1 MRYRIRHRTAYG
13 YASPVFESFNQV
25 RLEPLGCATQSVLDF
40 DLRVD
45 PPATVITF
53 HDYYGNSVHDF
64 GVSYLHDRLVIEAT
78 SDVVTYAR
86 ADEPVLREVDSQPD
100 ASPPLSSLAGDQ
112 TLQDEFAEFLGASA
126 YIVLG
131 AETDAI
137 ARELLASER
146 APSALRFLD
155 LAAEEVRRRLEYR
168 VGTTTVDSSVA
179 EALAGGAGVC
189 QDFAHVLISVCR
201 HGGLPARYVSGYLG
215 GVADATAS
223 HAWVEAHIPPY
234 GWLGVDAT
242 LGRHCTGQHV
252 KIGVG
257 RDYADVTVLRGT
269 YQGGSHADLDVRVRC
284 ETLDASDSVSQLS
297 EGGCEHHGRLMAIQN
312 LGAMRRFQQDEVLTQ
327 ALGGIRQ
334 AVSEDLPL
342 PPPRAQ
348 TRTEDGKPSQQPHQQ
363 QQSSRGQRSR
373 RRAR

>member
-1 MRYRIRHRTAYG
+1 VRYRIRHRTGYG

-25 RLEPLGCATQSVLDF
+25 RLQPLGCATQSVLDF
-40 DLRVD
+40 DLRIE
-45 PPATVITF
+45 PPATVIAF

-64 GVSYLHDRLVIEAT
+64 GVSYLHDRLVIEGT

-86 ADEPVLREVDSQPD
+86 ADEPLVREVHSQPD
-100 ASPPLSSLAGDQ
+100 ASHLSSSLTEDEA
-112 TLQDEFAEFLGASA
+112 LQDEFAEFLGASA

-131 AETDAI
+131 AETNAM
-137 ARELLASER
+137 AQELLNEE
-146 APSALRFLD
+146 PSPTVLGFLD
-155 LAAEEVRRRLEYR
+155 LAVEAVRRRLEYR

-189 QDFAHVLISVCR
+189 QDFAHVLISICR
-201 HGGLPARYVSGYLG
+201 HVGLPARYVSGYLG
-215 GVADATAS
+215 GVSDATAS
-223 HAWVEAHIPPY
+223 HAWVEAYVRPY

-269 YQGGSHADLDVRVRC
+269 YQGGSRAELDVRVTC
-284 ETLDASDSVSQLS
+284 ETLSGDDRVSDLSDSGD
-297 EGGCEHHGRLMAIQN
+297 ETRGRLMAIQN
-312 LGAMRRFQQDEVLTQ
+312 LGAMRRFQQDVIFTQ
-327 ALGGIRQ
+327 AMGGMRQ
-334 AVSEDLPL
+334 ALSEDLPL

-363 QQSSRGQRSR
+363 QQQPR
-373 RRAR
+373 RDAW

>member
-1 MRYRIRHRTAYG
+1 VRYRIRHRTAYG

-223 HAWVEAHIPPY
+223 HAWVEAYIPPY

-297 EGGCEHHGRLMAIQN
+297 EGGGEHHGRLMAIQN